1 MLSNSEKINNC
12 LEKIYSQIF
21 HSSDEELRKDFESY
35 NEGDVA
41 FSLLDVRHHLIEDHE
56 SSYVD
61 SLIDSSFYIK
71 HIYSN
76 FSLSNVN
83 FTYDEIVNYDF
94 IFNESN
100 FIMTNQSANC
110 MLDTENHKYF
120 VDDNE
125 EFQWAEAA

>member
-71 HIYSN
+71 HSYSN

-100 FIMTNQSANC
+100 FIMTNQSTNC
-110 MLDTENHKYF
+110 MLDTENQKYF

-125 EFQWAEAA
+125 EFLWAEAA